1 MAKKILFISLG
12 TLSLILG
19 IIGIVVPGLPTTPF
33 LLLTLALYIRSSE
46 RLYNWVMSI
55 KLIRAYIE
63 EYRENK
69 GMSLRMKISSIGLMW
84 GMIIIS
90 IVWFI
95 EQAWLD
101 VTVLLLGIVGSI
113 VMGFVVPTG
122 KR

>member
-33 LLLTLALYIRSSE
+33 LLLTLALYVRSSE
-46 RLYNWVMSI
+46 RLYNWLMSV

-63 EYRENK
+63 DYRENK
-69 GMSLRMKISSIGLMW
+69 GMSLHMKISSIGLMW

-90 IVWFI
+90 ITWFI

-101 VTVLLLGIVGSI
+101 ITLLLVGIIGSI

-122 KR
+122 KK